1 MAHLKGMTRFLF
13 LTLPD
18 QLTDVGLEH
27 LKGMTELWQLN
38 LYRTK
43 ITDAGLVHLK
53 GMTNLR
59 ELTLPNQITDAGL
72 VHLKGLAKLQAL
84 NLEATK
90 ITGTGLTDLQTA
102 LPNCKVV
109 VLAGISK
116 PHHPSTR

>member
-1 MAHLKGMTRFLF
+1 MTNLRELTLPDQITDAGLVHLKGMTRLW
-13 LTLPD
+13 
-18 QLTDVGLEH
+18 
-27 LKGMTELWQLN
+27 ELD

-72 VHLKGLAKLQAL
+72 VHLKGLAKLQTL
-84 NLEATK
+84 HLEATK

-102 LPNCKVV
+102 LPNCKIVK
-109 VLAGISK
+109 LAGISK
-116 PHHPSTR
+116 AHHPSTR